1 MKIYLVL
8 ASWWIKMPK
17 GRTAKEN
24 SQAGVTSFIDFKEMP
39 KLALAKKC
47 QTDVI

>member
-1 MKIYLVL
+1 
-8 ASWWIKMPK
+8 MPK

-39 KLALAKKC
+39 KLALAKSVR
-47 QTDVI
+47 QMSYTYLDRRL

>member
-1 MKIYLVL
+1 
-8 ASWWIKMPK
+8 MPK

-47 QTDVI
+47 QTDVID